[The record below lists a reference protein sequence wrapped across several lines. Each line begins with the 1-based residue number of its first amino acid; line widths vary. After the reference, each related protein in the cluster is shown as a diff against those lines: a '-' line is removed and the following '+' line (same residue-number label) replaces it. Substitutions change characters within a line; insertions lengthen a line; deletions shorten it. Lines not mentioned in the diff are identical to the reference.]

1 MCLLQLSMSEPIGP
15 RSSSSQQVKSFVN
28 IRRVA
33 RNDPTLS
40 QYLATQ
46 TRVGLLPEVMTTES
60 SALDTSDGFRVFEQ
74 SANPAEEDINSFIA
88 AAPLDEVGEQ
98 PAAAIEQL
106 PFFEEQPTG
115 QPTVFESPIGESPVV
130 PTVIL
135 PVTEGSP
142 LLLQAED
149 PASFNLDL
157 KFAEEP
163 ILSSV
168 LPDVSLKT
176 GQAAV
181 VEFPLEDGANPEV
194 AESPIVVHTFQEVSL
209 AEPIPEPLPEPHEP
223 AVLSSPDSIQVVEI
237 ISPPADAPLELE
249 PVRLEEVVAAAPI
262 IPLELPAPIRVKE
275 HDSKKANY
283 MVKIHRF
290 LRST

>member
-1 MCLLQLSMSEPIGP
+1 MCLLQQSMSEPIGP
-15 RSSSSQQVKSFVN
+15 RSSQVKSFVN

-60 SALDTSDGFRVFEQ
+60 SALDTSDGFRLFEQ
-74 SANPAEEDINSFIA
+74 SANPAEEEDINSFIA
-88 AAPLDEVGEQ
+88 AAPLDQVGEQ
-98 PAAAIEQL
+98 PEQL
-106 PFFEEQPTG
+106 QLFQEQPTG
-115 QPTVFESPIGESPVV
+115 QPTVFESPIGDSPVV

-135 PVTEGSP
+135 PVTE
-142 LLLQAED
+142 D
-149 PASFNLDL
+149 PASSNLDL

-163 ILSSV
+163 ILPSV

-176 GQAAV
+176 GQAAF

-194 AESPIVVHTFQEVSL
+194 AESPIVVHTLQEVSL